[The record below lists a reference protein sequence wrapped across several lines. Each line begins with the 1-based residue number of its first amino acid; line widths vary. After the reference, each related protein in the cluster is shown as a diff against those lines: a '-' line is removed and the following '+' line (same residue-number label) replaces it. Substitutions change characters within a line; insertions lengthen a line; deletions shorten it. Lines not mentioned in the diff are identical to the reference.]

1 MDPTGLFLFCVP
13 FPRYLVGL
21 RLADPPICC
30 PECPADTAVLSRQMD
45 IENFQVM
52 KVLAGCWKQYLE
64 GQSEGVQ
71 WDVFGQGLHSAYKGN
86 LPNAQ

>member
-1 MDPTGLFLFCVP
+1 M
-13 FPRYLVGL
+13 
-21 RLADPPICC
+21 
-30 PECPADTAVLSRQMD
+30 LSRQMD

-71 WDVFGQGLHSAYKGN
+71 WDVFGQGLHRAYKGN
-86 LPNAQ
+86 LHGAQ